1 MIRVGNIMNFKI
13 DNLQYCNW
21 SREIFEFNRAAG
33 LDAVHVTIVYH
44 EDYDELLVE
53 IKKWEKLF
61 SDNSDLIFQGKDYND
76 IEKANLEKK
85 TAIFFGF
92 QNCSPIEDDI
102 NLAKALIRGT
112 CYDCTEDL
120 CNRSFRVAAHHLSA
134 AVWMS
139 LFLSLLVRKC
149 CA

>member
-76 IEKANLEKK
+76 IKKANLEKK
-85 TAIFFGF
+85 NSYFFWF
-92 QNCSPIEDDI
+92 SE
-102 NLAKALIRGT
+102 
-112 CYDCTEDL
+112 
-120 CNRSFRVAAHHLSA
+120 
-134 AVWMS
+134 
-139 LFLSLLVRKC
+139 LLTN
-149 CA
+149 